1 VTRRRLVI
9 ALAGLACL
17 AAAALVVHE
26 RTRSASPTGLVA
38 VDRVADGDTIVVE
51 GDVRVRLVQIDTPEV
66 FGEPECFGEE
76 ASAETKRLLPAGTKV
91 RLVRDP
97 ATDDV
102 DGFGRLLRYV
112 VRADGLDVNL
122 RLVAD
127 GAAAPYFFDGVRGAH
142 ANELLQA
149 AVKARSAGKG
159 LWGACPNTPLAP
171 ERGVATG
178 PA

>member
-1 VTRRRLVI
+1 MI
-9 ALAGLACL
+9 AVAGLACL
-17 AAAALVVHE
+17 AAAALLVLE
-26 RTRSASPTGLVA
+26 RSRSASPTGLVA
-38 VDRVADGDTIVVE
+38 VDHVADGDTIVVE

-66 FGEPECFGEE
+66 YGEPECFGEQ

-102 DGFGRLLRYV
+102 DAFGRLLRYV
-112 VRADGLDVNL
+112 VRADGLEVNL

-142 ANELLQA
+142 ATALLQA